1 MWFIVSLI
9 YMNVST
15 AAPEIL
21 VYKETYSSKTECQAV
36 YKDYPNPLTVQ
47 LESMK
52 PYANRIS
59 IRCVT
64 GEQLLYLKNNNRMQQ
79 L

>member
-21 VYKETYSSKTECQAV
+21 VYKETYSSLKSCHSVSQQ
-36 YKDYPNPLTVQ
+36 YPSPLIDQ
-47 LESMK
+47 LEKMK

-59 IRCVT
+59 VRCVSA
-64 GEQLLYLKNNNRMQQ
+64 EELLRLKKRNRM
-79 L
+79 LVL

>member
-21 VYKETYSSKTECQAV
+21 VYKETYSSLDSCHTVSQA
-36 YKDYPNPLTVQ
+36 YPSPLIDHLQ
-47 LESMK
+47 RLK
-52 PYANRIS
+52 PQANRIS

-64 GEQLLYLKNNNRMQQ
+64 LEQLLFLKNNNRM
-79 L
+79 LVL